1 MRTTNAST
9 AQTGDAFD
17 EGGFDSANDG
27 SHAGRSG
34 GGGWRK
40 LAFLGGFAAYFG
52 AVWFLWDTPVIY
64 PVKLFVVM
72 LHEISHGLAALATG
86 GTIEQIV
93 LDPHQG
99 GACYCPGG
107 NAFLTL
113 SAGYLGSL
121 LWGLLLLSAASAP
134 RIPNRTLLFV
144 VGAAVLALSLGYV
157 RNGFGLLFGF
167 GFGGAMMIAGWKLN
181 AGASRVLLT
190 ALGLTSCLYAILDI
204 KSDVL
209 DRPHL
214 QSDAAMLAEMTPGIT
229 TTTWGVIWISVALA
243 VSALALV
250 RAYRAA

>member
-1 MRTTNAST
+1 MRTTDAST
-9 AQTGDAFD
+9 ARTGDAFD
-17 EGGFDSANDG
+17 EEGA
-27 SHAGRSG
+27 

-93 LDPHQG
+93 VDPQQG

-121 LWGLLLLSAASAP
+121 LWGLLLLSAVSAP
-134 RIPNRTLLFV
+134 RIPNRALLFV
-144 VGAAVLALSLGYV
+144 AGAAVLGLSLGYV
-157 RNGFGLLFGF
+157 RNGFGLLFGV
-167 GFGGAMMIAGWKLN
+167 GFGGAMMIAGWKLS

-243 VSALALV
+243 VSAVALV